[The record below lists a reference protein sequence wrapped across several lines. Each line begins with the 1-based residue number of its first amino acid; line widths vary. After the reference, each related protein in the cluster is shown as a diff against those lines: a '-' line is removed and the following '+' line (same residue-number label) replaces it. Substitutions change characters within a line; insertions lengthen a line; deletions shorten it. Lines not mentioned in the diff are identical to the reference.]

1 MGQHHAR
8 VTPATGVAVTYDAP
22 VPRFI
27 ELVQTDAA
35 GTRDPRDLPVPL
47 PYHLAP
53 RDILRCVEDLHQLLH
68 DLNTQL
74 NDKGYERLE
83 ELLDPAGFS
92 GLMSRAVVDNIHRQ
106 SRALDRNE
114 YHNGYPDL
122 VPHGVYPQNKAQHG
136 DQGGLEVKASRYDGS
151 WQSHGPRAGWFCVV
165 QFEIDDDEDK
175 ALQDREPTRIRAVM
189 IAELAKDDWSW
200 QPAKEDRIRSGTA
213 SVKVTGRYKLRSGA
227 VWVDPDYEDEHQ
239 RLLADATV
247 KTFAVDR
254 NKHVADYFFA
264 NPDDEVRAQ
273 VVIDWVALQH
283 GFADGDL
290 IKGHVNTAIKAL
302 VGDGTVTRIKPGVF
316 RLTPSP

>member
-1 MGQHHAR
+1 M
-8 VTPATGVAVTYDAP
+8 
-22 VPRFI
+22 PRFI

-35 GTRDPRDLPVPL
+35 GTRDPADLPVEL

-74 NDKGYERLE
+74 DDKGYERLE

-136 DQGGLEVKASRYDGS
+136 DRGGLEVKASRYDGS

-175 ALQDREPTRIRAVM
+175 ALKDREPTRIRAVM
-189 IAELAKDDWSW
+189 IAELTKDDWSW

-213 SVKVTGRYKLRSGA
+213 SVKVTGRYKLRAGA

-239 RLLADATV
+239 RLLSRAKLESWAESRDE
-247 KTFAVDR
+247 AVL
-254 NKHVADYFFA
+254 AYFTTH
-264 NPDDEVRAQ
+264 PDDEVKKQ
-273 VVIDWVALQH
+273 DVIDWLAAEH
-283 GFADGDL
+283 GLESDD
-290 IKGHVNTAIKAL
+290 IKGRVGTGITNL
-302 VGDGTVTRIKPGVF
+302 VKTGQVERVKPGVF
-316 RLTPSP
+316 QLTP